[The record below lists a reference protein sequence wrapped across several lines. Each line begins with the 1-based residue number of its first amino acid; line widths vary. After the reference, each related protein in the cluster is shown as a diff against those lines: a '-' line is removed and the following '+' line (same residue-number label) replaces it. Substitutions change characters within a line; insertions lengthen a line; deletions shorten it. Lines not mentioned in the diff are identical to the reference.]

1 MLANL
6 KWDVASSRRR
16 LAELNPYPPQSP
28 VWVAGKRYVLPES
41 EVKAGEEE

>member
-6 KWDVASSRRR
+6 KWDVASRRR
-16 LAELNPYPPQSP
+16 RPAELNPYAPKSP
-28 VWVAGKRYVLPES
+28 VWVAGKRYVLPEP